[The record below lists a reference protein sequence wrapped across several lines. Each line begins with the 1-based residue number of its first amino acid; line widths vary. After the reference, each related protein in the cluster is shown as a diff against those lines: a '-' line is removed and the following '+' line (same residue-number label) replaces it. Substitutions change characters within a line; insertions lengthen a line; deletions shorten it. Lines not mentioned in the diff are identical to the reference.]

1 MTQQT
6 ISITRALVE
15 LQRFTER
22 IEQSVRNGLFITAKV
37 GRNKQSRFPTDAAA
51 TDTSVEAKIQ
61 GSFDKVDSLFRNRAA
76 VKAAIVA
83 SNATT
88 KVSILGQEMTVA
100 EAIELKSQIPLMQTY
115 VNTVSA
121 QITQAKNY
129 VEKTNAVLNEQI
141 EKAAVAAVGDKTK
154 VDAAVFES
162 IANPRKDASE
172 ASLFDPAKA
181 ADRLEKLT
189 ESVSMLKSEIDF
201 VLSESNART
210 TVTVDL

>member
-15 LQRFTER
+15 LKRFDER
-22 IEQSVRNGLFITAKV
+22 IEQSIRTGLYVTAKV
-37 GRNKQSRFPTDAAA
+37 GRKAQSRFPTNPDM
-51 TDTSVEAKIQ
+51 TDTAASAKIQ
-61 GSFDKVDSLFRNRAA
+61 GSFDKVDSLFKNRAS

-88 KVSILGQEMTVA
+88 KVTILGQVMTVA
-100 EAIELKSQIPLMQTY
+100 EAIELKSQIPLMQSY
-115 VNTVSA
+115 ANTVSA

-129 VEKTNAVLNEQI
+129 VEKTNAALNEQI

-154 VDAAVFES
+154 VDSAIYES
-162 IANPRKDASE
+162 IANPRKDSAE
-172 ASLFDPAKA
+172 ASLFDPANA
-181 ADRLEKLT
+181 SARLDKQT
-189 ESVSMLKSEIDF
+189 EYVSQLKSEIDF

-210 TVTVDL
+210 TVSVDL